1 MDVRELVALVQ
12 KRPASQRGL
21 VSLMHVNN
29 ETGTIH
35 DVGEMV
41 RQLKGVEHQRLRHQG
56 GEVDGAGAQVFVH
69 TDAVQ
74 APGHV
79 PLDLTRLGVDFLT
92 LGAHKFH
99 GPVGVGLLYC
109 RDPSV
114 LQPLFFGGHQ
124 QGSVRPGTEPVALIR
139 AMAEALDDAA
149 SQLPQREPRL
159 REMAAKIWETLAPF
173 IVVGLVLPTGAPAQS
188 GRRAPHH
195 VSFCVRGA
203 RRAALLEAFEAEGV
217 LVSGGSACS
226 AGSTLPSHV
235 LSALDVPVEYIHGSV
250 RISLSH
256 TNTMDEVV
264 NRLCPVLTRILQG
277 YL

>member
-1 MDVRELVALVQ
+1 
-12 KRPASQRGL
+12 
-21 VSLMHVNN
+21 MHVNN

-35 DVGEMV
+35 DIATISRE
-41 RQLKGVEHQRLRHQG
+41 LKRIEHQRLCKDCE
-56 GEVDGAGAQVFVH
+56 EVDGVGAHVFIH

-79 PLDLTRLGVDFLT
+79 PLDLAHLGVDFLT

-99 GPVGVGLLYC
+99 GPVGVGLLFC
-109 RDPSV
+109 RDPAV

-124 QGSVRPGTEPVALIR
+124 QGGIRPGTEPVALIG
-139 AMAEALDDAA
+139 AMADALQDAV
-149 SQLPQREPRL
+149 SNRPTREPRL
-159 REMAAKIWETLAPF
+159 REMTAKIWETLTPF
-173 IVVGLVLPTGAPAQS
+173 IVLGLVLPTGAPMQS

-203 RRAALLEAFEAEGV
+203 KRSVLLDRLEAEGI

-235 LSALDVPVEYIHGSV
+235 LSALDVPIQYIHGSV

-256 TNTMDEVV
+256 TNSMEEVEKQ
-264 NRLCPVLTRILQG
+264 LCPALDRLLRT
-277 YL
+277 YLSPL